1 MIQAITSFFVE
12 SRMPKE
18 VNSSLIIL
26 IPETPN
32 PSSTNNYRPISLC
45 NVVYKIIS
53 KLLVAKIQPLLH
65 KLISPC
71 QFAFIPRRW
80 TAKNQLIIQE
90 MLHSFE
96 VRKFKTGFIA
106 IKLELQKAYDK
117 VNWGFIQAVLFKFSF
132 DEGFISWIIACISTV
147 SFKVLVNG
155 GKLEQFKPTQGI
167 RQGDPLSSCIFILG
181 QEILSRI
188 LDHEFCSKNIS
199 GVKAS
204 IGGPAITHVM
214 YVDDIILFSKA
225 TRNDAS
231 NIVSCVEKY
240 CNWLG

>member
-1 MIQAITSFFVE
+1 M
-12 SRMPKE
+12 
-18 VNSSLIIL
+18 
-26 IPETPN
+26 
-32 PSSTNNYRPISLC
+32 
-45 NVVYKIIS
+45 
-53 KLLVAKIQPLLH
+53 
-65 KLISPC
+65 
-71 QFAFIPRRW
+71 
-80 TAKNQLIIQE
+80 
-90 MLHSFE
+90 
-96 VRKFKTGFIA
+96 
-106 IKLELQKAYDK
+106 
-117 VNWGFIQAVLFKFSF
+117 
-132 DEGFISWIIACISTV
+132 

-214 YVDDIILFSKA
+214 YVNDIILFSKA

>member
-90 MLHSFE
+90 MLHSFK
-96 VRKFKTGFIA
+96 VRKVKIGFMA
-106 IKLELQKAYDK
+106 IKLDLQKAYDK
-117 VNWGFIQAVLFKFSF
+117 VN
-132 DEGFISWIIACISTV
+132 
-147 SFKVLVNG
+147 
-155 GKLEQFKPTQGI
+155 
-167 RQGDPLSSCIFILG
+167 
-181 QEILSRI
+181 
-188 LDHEFCSKNIS
+188 
-199 GVKAS
+199 
-204 IGGPAITHVM
+204 
-214 YVDDIILFSKA
+214 
-225 TRNDAS
+225 
-231 NIVSCVEKY
+231 
-240 CNWLG
+240 